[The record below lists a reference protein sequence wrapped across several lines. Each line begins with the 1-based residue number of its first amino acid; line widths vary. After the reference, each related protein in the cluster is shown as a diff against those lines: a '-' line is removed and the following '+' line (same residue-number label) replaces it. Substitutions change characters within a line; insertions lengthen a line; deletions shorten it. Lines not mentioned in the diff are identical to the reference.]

1 MNEGGGNGFTRHS
14 RWILLLALLAFAA
27 GAFSE
32 SYGFLKFAKKHP
44 GEIWRLTLQH
54 LQLVG
59 ISGIIAVGLGVP
71 VGVLLTRGFMRR
83 YKDWLLTFLGIFQ
96 TVPSLAVI
104 AISMAYLGIGRTTAI
119 FGLIVYCITSIIRNT
134 VAGIA
139 NLDPV
144 VLDAGRGMGMTSTQL
159 LFKVEMPNA
168 MYIMLTGIRTAMVIN
183 VGSAAMSFLVGGG
196 GLGDLI
202 FTGIALVDASYMFAG
217 RGADG
222 GSGRLHQLASGK
234 NGKMAHQSGPDL
246 RGITVFAY

>member
-1 MNEGGGNGFTRHS
+1 MNETGRNSFARHS
-14 RWILLLALLAFAA
+14 GWIFLLVVLAYVA

-32 SYGFLKFAKKHP
+32 SHGFLKFAKKHP
-44 GEIWRLTLQH
+44 GEVWRLTLQH

-59 ISGIIAVGLGVP
+59 ISGFIAVGLGLP
-71 VGVLLTRGFMRR
+71 LGVLLTRGFMGR
-83 YKDWLLTFLGIFQ
+83 YKDWILTFLGIFQ

-104 AISMAYLGIGRTTAI
+104 AISMAYLGIGKTTAI

-144 VLDAGRGMGMTSTQL
+144 VLDAGRGMGMTSNQL
-159 LFKVEMPNA
+159 LFKVELPNA
-168 MYIMLTGIRTAMVIN
+168 MYIILTGIRTAMVIN

-202 FTGIALVDASYMFAG
+202 FTGIAMVDASYMFAG
-217 RGADG
+217 AVPTAALAVCIN
-222 GSGRLHQLASGK
+222 SVLERLEKWLISPGLIY
-234 NGKMAHQSGPDL
+234 DE
-246 RGITVFAY
+246 

>member
-1 MNEGGGNGFTRHS
+1 MREAGQHGLIKHS
-14 RWILLLALLAFAA
+14 GLIVLLVLLAYAA
-27 GAFSE
+27 GALSE
-32 SYGFLKFAKKHP
+32 SQGFLKFVRKHP
-44 GEIWRLTLQH
+44 WEVWRLMQQH

-59 ISGIIAVGLGVP
+59 ISGCIAIGLGVP

-83 YKDWLLTFLGIFQ
+83 YKDWVLTFLGIFQ

-104 AISMAYLGIGRTTAI
+104 AISMAYLGIGKKTAI
-119 FGLIVYCITSIIRNT
+119 WGLIVYCITSIIRNT

-144 VLDAGRGMGMTSTQL
+144 VLDAGRGMGMTPSQL

-168 MYIMLTGIRTAMVIN
+168 MYIILTGIRTAMVIN

-202 FTGIALVDASYMFAG
+202 FTGIAMLDASYMFAG
-217 RGADG
+217 AVPTAALAICINWFLERGERWLISPG
-222 GSGRLHQLASGK
+222 L
-234 NGKMAHQSGPDL
+234 
-246 RGITVFAY
+246 IYEE

>member
-1 MNEGGGNGFTRHS
+1 MREPGQHGLIRHAG
-14 RWILLLALLAFAA
+14 WIVLLALLAYAA

-32 SYGFLKFAKKHP
+32 SQGFLKFVKKHP
-44 GEIWRLTLQH
+44 WEVWRLTQQH

-59 ISGIIAVGLGVP
+59 ISGFIAIGLGVP
-71 VGVLLTRGFMRR
+71 AGVLLTRGFMKR
-83 YKDWLLTFLGIFQ
+83 YKDWVLTFLGIFQ

-104 AISMAYLGIGRTTAI
+104 AISMAYLGIGKKTAI

-144 VLDAGRGMGMTSTQL
+144 VLDAGRGMGMTPSEL

-168 MYIMLTGIRTAMVIN
+168 MYIILTGIRTAMVIN

-202 FTGIALVDASYMFAG
+202 FTGIAMLDASYMFAG
-217 RGADG
+217 AVPTAA
-222 GSGRLHQLASGK
+222 LAICINWLLERIERWLISPG
-234 NGKMAHQSGPDL
+234 L
-246 RGITVFAY
+246 IYEE